1 MMIRLSAVALSL
13 AALLTLAMPSLAQ
26 ERQPLPRT
34 LNLSGHGEVKAAPD
48 MATVTLGVINRAAT
62 AKKALAANTQAM
74 TAILK
79 TLKDAGIAE
88 KDIQT
93 SNFSVQPSY
102 EVSQTGE
109 AAKING
115 YEVSNNV
122 TVAVR
127 KLDNLGQV
135 LDAVIQQGSN
145 QVNGVQFMLAEA
157 EGKRDEARKLAYAD
171 AERKARLYA
180 ETAGFALGHV
190 ISLSETV
197 GYQPPVPIY
206 ARTMKAEAADAAVPI
221 AQGEQTVGADV
232 NITWEIKDR
241 P

>member
-1 MMIRLSAVALSL
+1 MIRMPAVALGL
-13 AALLTLAMPSLAQ
+13 GLMTALAMPGFTQ
-26 ERQPLPRT
+26 EKQPFPRT
-34 LNLSGHGEVKAAPD
+34 LNLSGHGEVKAVPD
-48 MATVTLGVINRAAT
+48 MAMVTLGMVSHAGSAR
-62 AKKALAANTQAM
+62 KALAANTQAM

-102 EVSQTGE
+102 QTSQSGE
-109 AAKING
+109 APKING

-122 TVAVR
+122 TFAVR
-127 KLDNLGQV
+127 KLDSLGQV
-135 LDAVIQQGSN
+135 LDEVIQQGSN
-145 QVNGVQFMLAEA
+145 QVNGVQFMLAEP
-157 EGKRDEARKLAYAD
+157 EQKRDEARKLAAAD

-180 ETAGFALGHV
+180 ETAGFALGQV
-190 ISLSETV
+190 ISLSET
-197 GYQPPVPIY
+197 GGFQPPVPVY
-206 ARTMKAEAADAAVPI
+206 AKAMRAEAADTVPI
-221 AQGEQTVGADV
+221 AQGEQTVAADV